1 MSHID
6 KNLESIPF
14 RNPDLSLEERIDD
27 LIERLTLEEKQGMLS
42 HESPAIEHLGI
53 PFYTWWGEALHG
65 HARGGKAT
73 VFPQAVGLA
82 ATFDAELMERI
93 GRVIGDET
101 RAKYHAA
108 LRIENRTNFLVL
120 THMSPTVNI
129 LRDPRWGRNQET
141 YGEDPFLTA
150 TMGKA
155 FVRGVQGDD
164 PRYLKAACFAKHFA
178 VHSGPEEGRYSFNAV
193 VSEKDLQETY
203 LYAFRRLVEDAKVE
217 GIMGSYNAVNG
228 EPCCVSPTLL
238 KKNLKEKWGFEGT
251 VISDG
256 GGLHWARA
264 KGQEKD
270 EDRKELDDW
279 NFARDQADWKDKHMR
294 QAGHGV
300 ADSAAEITAM
310 ALKNGIDLDMG
321 KEFHEG
327 LVEAVETGQVDIETV
342 DAALRRVLKTR
353 FKLGMFDPDERV
365 PFANMPEDIV
375 HCEEH
380 VEIAWKAAVEST
392 VLLKNADDT
401 LPLASDVKSI
411 LMAGPNAANVDS
423 LLGSYY
429 GQAPRMVTL
438 TEGVTNNISPATSML
453 YARFCPITGG
463 VLKKKGWKQDR
474 GRPYDYVIAAM
485 GLSPLYE
492 GEAGGDPED
501 SPWDGDRFELGLPGK
516 QLELL
521 KSLRECGRKMIVVVY
536 GGSPVEIEW
545 AMENADAV
553 LFVFYPG
560 EQGGQ
565 AIADVIFGKAA
576 PSGRMPFTTPRSLDD
591 LPDFADYAMEN
602 RTYRYSQTEPLIPF
616 GFGLGYTR
624 FEYLSMETGSDNFR
638 KGDTLEVRVKVR
650 NTGESGGEEV
660 VQLYLTHHDA
670 PEPAPLYALRAV
682 RRISIAPGEETDA
695 LFSLTDK
702 ELSVFDENGEEVVC
716 PGKITL
722 TAGGA
727 CPHKRSGDLG
737 AAATVSKKL
746 TIHRSV

>member
-1 MSHID
+1 MTG
-6 KNLESIPF
+6 NNMAF
-14 RNPDLSLEERIDD
+14 MNTDLTMEERLDD
-27 LIERLTLEEKQGMLS
+27 LIGRLTLEEKAGMLS
-42 HESPAIEHLGI
+42 HESPAIERLGI

-82 ATFDAELMERI
+82 ATFDTELMLRV
-93 GRVIGDET
+93 GTVIGDET

-108 LRIENRTNFLVL
+108 IRNENRTNFLVL

-129 LRDPRWGRNQET
+129 LRDARWGRNQET

-150 TMGKA
+150 MMGMA

-193 VSEKDLQETY
+193 VNDKDLQETY
-203 LYAFRRLVEDAKVE
+203 LYAFRRLVEEANVE

-238 KKNLKEKWGFEGT
+238 RKNLKEAWGFEGT

-264 KGQEKD
+264 KGKEP
-270 EDRKELDDW
+270 EADRKDIDDW
-279 NFARDQADWKDKHMR
+279 NFARDRADWSKKHEA

-310 ALKNGIDLDMG
+310 ALDNGIDLDMG
-321 KEFHEG
+321 KEFRDG
-327 LVEAVETGQVDIETV
+327 LVEAVKSGLVSMEKV
-342 DAALRRVLKTR
+342 DAALRRTLGTR

-365 PFANMPEDIV
+365 PFAATPEDVV

-380 VEIAWKAAVEST
+380 VELARQAAVKST
-392 VLLKNADDT
+392 VLLKNADAT
-401 LPLASDVKSI
+401 LPLASDIKSV
-411 LMAGPNAANVDS
+411 LVGGPNAASVDV

-438 TEGVTNNISPATSML
+438 MEGITNNISAATSML

-474 GRPYDYVIAAM
+474 GRKYDAVVAAV

-501 SPWDGDRFELGLPGK
+501 SPWDGDRFELGLPGN

-521 KSLRECGRKMIVVVY
+521 KSLRDCGEKLIVVVY
-536 GGSPVEIEW
+536 GGSPVEIDW
-545 AMENADAV
+545 VLENADAV
-553 LFVFYPG
+553 LFSFYPG

-565 AIADVIFGKAA
+565 AIADIIFGKES
-576 PSGRMPFTTPRSLDD
+576 PSGRMPFTTPKRLED
-591 LPDFADYAMEN
+591 LPDFSDYALTN
-602 RTYRYSQTEPLIPF
+602 RTYRYSTVEPLIPF
-616 GFGLGYTR
+616 GFGLGYTS
-624 FEYLSMETGSDNFR
+624 FEYLGIECNSETYKPGE
-638 KGDTLEVRVKVR
+638 TLEVKVTLK
-650 NTGESGGEEV
+650 NTGDTEGEEV
-660 VQLYLTHHDA
+660 AQLYLTHHAA
-670 PEPAPLYALRAV
+670 PAPAPLYSLRGMKRV
-682 RRISIAPGEETDA
+682 RLAPGETDEVV
-695 LFSLTDK
+695 FSLSDK
-702 ELSVFDENGEEVVC
+702 ELSVFDKSGQEILC
-716 PGKITL
+716 PGVATL
-722 TAGGA
+722 TVGGA
-727 CPHKRSGDLG
+727 CPNGRSVELG
-737 AAATVSKKL
+737 APKSLEVDLQIQDSK
-746 TIHRSV
+746 